1 MYQTERSFYMDT
13 FSVGKCIAQLRKDKR
28 WTQLELA
35 EKVGVSDKAISKWES
50 GNGLPE
56 ISMFPILAE
65 VFGVTIDYLMTGKKE
80 EPTFSLDDLDKT
92 KRAIYL
98 IERDDVDSFVK
109 YGYVDPAILL
119 SASVAD
125 RNLTGNKENAKY
137 RVAIIENQSVKIFGV
152 LADSLLEKLKHKQYN
167 YLYIQSCASAAGLVY
182 DYLDDFVKLCALANK
197 VELLSFI
204 KFKSF
209 AVGSGKQE
217 QYCRGDNMYHIS
229 QDTLDFIFMDK
240 RVPQEVIDFV
250 SEYDQYDVSHY
261 RYSYGTI
268 TEVDSS
274 NAIRMAN
281 NVLVSLYKSQRF
293 DLLDAYIEAMKDEA
307 QNSVISFDDNGYWS
321 YRYFG
326 NYGYI
331 FATNGTTTSACG
343 KIVVITDLIDYAI
356 KQKDKNIVIKMSKYN
371 QFVNK
376 LLEYFQDYRS
386 NKPTALVLSKK
397 EIDEEIKKVEYQND
411 YDSIMADETISEYD
425 RRRKLFAIGALK
437 MYKTIEGDDY
447 DLFVQFPFEETKGLS
462 IAAVARTC
470 KDIRFYIFA
479 VNLGQKQES
488 LDEALA
494 DILKSDPERYD
505 IIDVLLS
512 AGAKLKDNPDMT
524 AILKQNI
531 VILNKQKE
539 TGASTDIEINNDETR
554 QTLLKAI
561 DEGRY
566 EYVIVNLTIQLEKKL
581 KAKYGK
587 GVQLLDMI
595 DLAFKDNIITELECT
610 MLHNM
615 RKSRNMII
623 HDGDDKGFYTPEIIK
638 QWVTIVYSI

>member
-1 MYQTERSFYMDT
+1 MEGSFYMDT
-13 FSVGKCIAQLRKDKR
+13 FSIGKCIAQLRKNKG

-35 EKVGVSDKAISKWES
+35 EKLGVSDKAISKWES

-65 VFGVTIDYLMTGKKE
+65 VFGVTIDFLMTGKKE

-98 IERDDVDSFVK
+98 IERDDVDNFVK

-119 SASVAD
+119 SARVVG

-137 RVAIIENQSVKIFGV
+137 RAAIIENQSVKIFGV
-152 LADSLLEKLKHKQYN
+152 LADSFWEKLKHKRYD

-209 AVGSGKQE
+209 AVGAGEQE
-217 QYCRGDNMYHIS
+217 QYCRGNNMYQIS
-229 QDTLDFIFMDK
+229 QNTLDFIFMDK

-250 SEYDQYDVSHY
+250 SEYDQYEASHY

-293 DLLDAYIEAMKDEA
+293 DLLDAYIEAMKEEA
-307 QNSVISFDDNGYWS
+307 QKSVISFDDNGYWS

-331 FATNGTTTSACG
+331 FATNGTTTGVCG
-343 KIVVITDLIDYAI
+343 KIVVITDLIYYAI
-356 KQKDKNIVIKMSKYN
+356 IQKDKNMVAKLSKYN
-371 QFVNK
+371 QFIKGLIDNF
-376 LLEYFQDYRS
+376 EDYRS
-386 NKPTALVLSKK
+386 KKPTVVVLSEK
-397 EIDEEIKKVEYQND
+397 EIDEEIEKVERQND
-411 YDSIMADETISEYD
+411 YDSVMADDTISEYD

-437 MYKTIEGDDY
+437 MYKTIEADDY
-447 DLFVQFPFEETKGLS
+447 DLFAQFPFEETKGLS
-462 IAAVARTC
+462 IASVARTC
-470 KDIRFYIFA
+470 NDIRFYVFA
-479 VNLGQKQES
+479 VNLGQKQEN

-494 DILKSDPERYD
+494 EILKLDPERYD
-505 IIDVLLS
+505 IIEILLS
-512 AGAKLKDNPDMT
+512 AGAKLKDNPEKT
-524 AILKQNI
+524 SILKQNI
-531 VILNKQKE
+531 AILNKQKE
-539 TGASTDIEINNDETR
+539 NATSTNIEINNYETK
-554 QTLLKAI
+554 QSLMKAI
-561 DEGRY
+561 NEGRY
-566 EYVIVNLTIQLEKKL
+566 EYAIVNLTIQLEKKL

-587 GVQLLDMI
+587 GAQLLDMI
-595 DLAFKDNIITELECT
+595 DLAFKDNAITELECS
-610 MLHNM
+610 MLHNL

-623 HDGDDKGFYTPEIIK
+623 HEGDDKGFYTPEIIK
-638 QWVTIVYSI
+638 QWVAIVYSI